1 MDYRFTIDVSHL
13 VEKVKSHNLLFY
25 PVMIHIF
32 TSVLNQQ
39 RPDGQKPLNAAYNLQ
54 RDDGTAVVLW
64 SEANRRFPVF
74 FDQYVK
80 KCYRHIVADEQ
91 PEKMPENIVLV
102 SCLPP
107 ADKKLLNSSL
117 PEFYLSAFEI
127 EADRTILPV
136 LLKVEEDMALEN
148 FAKSCQ
154 KMCDMFNDWI

>member
-39 RPDGQKPLNAAYNLQ
+39 RSGSQEPFCAAYNLQ
-54 RDDGTAVVLW
+54 RADGTAIMLW
-64 SEANRRFPVF
+64 SKNESRFPHF
-74 FDQYVK
+74 FEQYVK
-80 KCYRHIVADEQ
+80 KCYRHIVGNEEPDTL
-91 PEKMPENIVLV
+91 PPKSVLV

-107 ADKKLLNSSL
+107 ADKKILSPSV
-117 PEFYLSAFEI
+117 PELYLSAFEV
-127 EADRTILPV
+127 ENNRTILPV
-136 LLKVEEDMALEN
+136 LLKIEEDMALEN

>member
-39 RPDGQKPLNAAYNLQ
+39 RADGQKPLCAAYNLQ
-54 RDDGTAVVLW
+54 RGDGSAVILW
-64 SEANRRFPVF
+64 SESESRFPRF
-74 FDQYVK
+74 FEQYVK
-80 KCYRHIVADEQ
+80 KCYRHIIGNEEPDEL
-91 PEKMPENIVLV
+91 PENSVLV
-102 SCLPP
+102 SSLPP
-107 ADKKLLNSSL
+107 TDKKMLNSSA
-117 PEFYLSAFEI
+117 PELYLSAFEV
-127 EADRTILPV
+127 ENERTILPV
-136 LLKVEEDMALEN
+136 LLKVEEDIALEN